1 MSSVTAPSTRLDS
14 DRILEL
20 GFGARDRTHFQR
32 EVLDLFDQ
40 RLGFTGAFLLGF
52 EAMAGLALPAVVTAG
67 MVSGY
72 DARLSAE
79 SPRYQRE
86 IAPVKDHALKH
97 GGVAVDTIVL
107 GTAARKTR
115 YYQDLVRPA
124 GGGHSLLCFLS
135 LRGHPQGLL
144 MLGRETSRPFSRQ
157 DLDRVR
163 DWRPALT
170 LTMASFTRS
179 PLANPL
185 ALSVREREI
194 ASYLLLGY
202 TNREIACALGNS
214 PHTVRNQLA
223 ALFRKAEVCTRAELV
238 GRLLGH

>member
-1 MSSVTAPSTRLDS
+1 MPAAAASSTRHDS
-14 DRILEL
+14 ERIIEL
-20 GFGARDRTHFQR
+20 GFGARDRMHFQR

-40 RLGFTGAFLLGF
+40 RLGYTGAFLVGF

-72 DARLSAE
+72 EARLLAK

-97 GGVAVDTIVL
+97 DGVAVDTMVL
-107 GTAARKTR
+107 GTAARRTR

-144 MLGRETSRPFSRQ
+144 MLGRETSKPFSSQ

-163 DWRPALT
+163 ELRPALA
-170 LTMASFTRS
+170 LALASFARS

-202 TNREIACALGNS
+202 TNREIACALGSS

-223 ALFRKAEVCTRAELV
+223 GLFRKADVCTRAELV